1 VKRIILGAMLFL
13 NVTALSAQA
22 AEPAL
27 ERPHWSL
34 ELKGGVFIPDIDNWA
49 TYYGRRDISEY
60 GGSLAYKITPQI
72 EVGLE
77 GSYIKDKGRGF
88 APGHGIVTG
97 DVTYELAPLNVF
109 VLVRGVFRD
118 NQVLI
123 PYAGGGWTRMYY
135 REKVQYQ
142 GDIKGSTDGYHARA
156 GLQLVLDSM
165 DPQQHVQGLR
175 CVPHF
180 PLPRG
185 PVHPRYDHG
194 PERDVSKPRGNKLA
208 RRTAVR
214 VLNRFKSFKSFPQ
227 PDVGASQR
235 GRGEDVF

>member
-1 VKRIILGAMLFL
+1 MKRIILSAMLFL

-60 GGSLAYKITPQI
+60 GGSLAYKITQQI

-77 GSYIKDKGRGF
+77 GSYIKDKGQGL
-88 APGHGIVTG
+88 APLHGIVTG

-109 VLVRGVFRD
+109 VLVRAVFRD

-165 DPQQHVQGLR
+165 DPRAASNLYMDYGVFRTSLFFEARHIRAMITDLNGTSVNLGGTSWLGGLL
-175 CVPHF
+175 F
-180 PLPRG
+180 
-185 PVHPRYDHG
+185 
-194 PERDVSKPRGNKLA
+194 E
-208 RRTAVR
+208 
-214 VLNRFKSFKSFPQ
+214 F
-227 PDVGASQR
+227 
-235 GRGEDVF
+235 

>member
-1 VKRIILGAMLFL
+1 VKIIVLGFSLFFSIMMS
-13 NVTALSAQA
+13 NSAQA

-34 ELKGGVFIPDIDNWA
+34 ELKGGVFMPDIDNWA

-60 GGSLAYKITPQI
+60 GGSLAYKIIQQI

-77 GSYIKDKGRGF
+77 GSYIRDKGRGL
-88 APGHGIVTG
+88 ALLHNIVTG

-109 VLVRGVFRD
+109 VLVRGVFSE

-142 GDIKGSTDGYHARA
+142 GDVKGSTDGYHARA
-156 GLQLVLDSM
+156 GLQLILDSM
-165 DPQQHVQGLR
+165 DPRAASNMHMDYGVIHTSLFFEARHIRAMITDLGGTSVNLGGTSWLGGLL
-175 CVPHF
+175 F
-180 PLPRG
+180 
-185 PVHPRYDHG
+185 
-194 PERDVSKPRGNKLA
+194 E
-208 RRTAVR
+208 
-214 VLNRFKSFKSFPQ
+214 F
-227 PDVGASQR
+227 
-235 GRGEDVF
+235 

>member
-1 VKRIILGAMLFL
+1 MKRIILGAMLL
-13 NVTALSAQA
+13 LSVTALSAQA

-34 ELKGGVFIPDIDNWA
+34 ELKGGVFIPAIDNWA

-60 GGSLAYKITPQI
+60 GGSLAYKIIQQI

-77 GSYIKDKGRGF
+77 GGYIRDKGRGF
-88 APGHGIVTG
+88 APVHGIITG
-97 DVTYELAPLNVF
+97 SVTYELAPLNVF
-109 VLVRGVFRD
+109 VLARGVFSE

-142 GDIKGSTDGYHARA
+142 GDVKGSTDGYHARA

-165 DPQQHVQGLR
+165 DPRAASNMYRDYGVFHTSLFLEARSIRAMITDLNGTSVNLGGTSWLGGLL
-175 CVPHF
+175 F
-180 PLPRG
+180 
-185 PVHPRYDHG
+185 
-194 PERDVSKPRGNKLA
+194 E
-208 RRTAVR
+208 
-214 VLNRFKSFKSFPQ
+214 F
-227 PDVGASQR
+227 
-235 GRGEDVF
+235 

>member
-1 VKRIILGAMLFL
+1 MKRIILGAMLFL

-165 DPQQHVQGLR
+165 DPRAASNMYRDYGVFHTSLFLEARSIRAMITDLNGTSVNLGGTSWLGGLL
-175 CVPHF
+175 F
-180 PLPRG
+180 
-185 PVHPRYDHG
+185 
-194 PERDVSKPRGNKLA
+194 E
-208 RRTAVR
+208 
-214 VLNRFKSFKSFPQ
+214 F
-227 PDVGASQR
+227 
-235 GRGEDVF
+235 

>member
-1 VKRIILGAMLFL
+1 VKNIVLGALFFSIMMS
-13 NVTALSAQA
+13 NSAQA
-22 AEPAL
+22 ADPDV

-34 ELKGGVFIPDIDNWA
+34 ELKGGVFIPDIDNWT

-60 GGSLAYKITPQI
+60 GGSLAYKIIRQI

-77 GSYIKDKGRGF
+77 GSYIRDKGRGL
-88 APGHGIVTG
+88 ALLHNIVTG

-109 VLVRGVFRD
+109 VLARGVFRE

-142 GDIKGSTDGYHARA
+142 EDIEGSTDGYHARA

-165 DPQQHVQGLR
+165 DPRAAGNMYRDYGVFHTSLFLEARTIRAMITDLNGTSVNLGGTSWLGGLL
-175 CVPHF
+175 F
-180 PLPRG
+180 
-185 PVHPRYDHG
+185 
-194 PERDVSKPRGNKLA
+194 E
-208 RRTAVR
+208 
-214 VLNRFKSFKSFPQ
+214 F
-227 PDVGASQR
+227 
-235 GRGEDVF
+235 

>member
-165 DPQQHVQGLR
+165 DPRAASNMYRDYGVFHTSLFLEARSIRAMITDLNGTSVNLGGTSWLGGLL
-175 CVPHF
+175 F
-180 PLPRG
+180 
-185 PVHPRYDHG
+185 
-194 PERDVSKPRGNKLA
+194 E
-208 RRTAVR
+208 
-214 VLNRFKSFKSFPQ
+214 F
-227 PDVGASQR
+227 
-235 GRGEDVF
+235 

>member
-1 VKRIILGAMLFL
+1 MKKIILGVMLFSIMMS
-13 NVTALSAQA
+13 NSARA

-60 GGSLAYKITPQI
+60 GGSLAYKITQQI

-77 GSYIKDKGRGF
+77 GSYIKDKGRGL
-88 APGHGIVTG
+88 APLHGIVTG

-165 DPQQHVQGLR
+165 DPRAASNMYRDYGVFRTSLFFEARHIRAMITDLNGTSVNLGGTSWLGGLL
-175 CVPHF
+175 F
-180 PLPRG
+180 
-185 PVHPRYDHG
+185 
-194 PERDVSKPRGNKLA
+194 E
-208 RRTAVR
+208 
-214 VLNRFKSFKSFPQ
+214 F
-227 PDVGASQR
+227 
-235 GRGEDVF
+235 

>member
-1 VKRIILGAMLFL
+1 MKRILLGSLL
-13 NVTALSAQA
+13 LSIMICLPAQA
-22 AEPAL
+22 AEPDM

-34 ELKGGVFIPDIDNWA
+34 ELKGGVFIPAIDNWSS
-49 TYYGRRDISEY
+49 YYGRRDIAEY
-60 GGSLAYKITPQI
+60 GGSLAYKIIRQI

-97 DVTYELAPLNVF
+97 SITYELAPLNLF
-109 VLVRGVFRD
+109 VLVRGVFRE

-142 GDIKGSTDGYHARA
+142 EDIKGSADGYHTRV

-165 DPQQHVQGLR
+165 DPRAASNMYMDYGVFHSSLFLEARSIRAMITDMSGTSVNIGGTSWLGGLL
-175 CVPHF
+175 F
-180 PLPRG
+180 
-185 PVHPRYDHG
+185 
-194 PERDVSKPRGNKLA
+194 E
-208 RRTAVR
+208 
-214 VLNRFKSFKSFPQ
+214 F
-227 PDVGASQR
+227 
-235 GRGEDVF
+235 

>member
-1 VKRIILGAMLFL
+1 VKKIILGVMLFSIMMS
-13 NVTALSAQA
+13 NSARA

-49 TYYGRRDISEY
+49 TYYGRREISEY
-60 GGSLAYKITPQI
+60 GGSLAYKITQQI

-77 GSYIKDKGRGF
+77 GSYIKDKGQGL
-88 APGHGIVTG
+88 APLHGIVTG

-109 VLVRGVFRD
+109 VLVRAVFRD

-165 DPQQHVQGLR
+165 DPRAASNMYMDYGVFRTSLFFEARHIRAMITDLNGTSVNLGGTSWLGGLL
-175 CVPHF
+175 F
-180 PLPRG
+180 
-185 PVHPRYDHG
+185 
-194 PERDVSKPRGNKLA
+194 E
-208 RRTAVR
+208 
-214 VLNRFKSFKSFPQ
+214 F
-227 PDVGASQR
+227 
-235 GRGEDVF
+235 

>member
-1 VKRIILGAMLFL
+1 MLFL

-165 DPQQHVQGLR
+165 DPRAASNMYRDYGVFHTSLFLEARSIRAMITDLNGTSVNLGGTSWLGGLL
-175 CVPHF
+175 F
-180 PLPRG
+180 
-185 PVHPRYDHG
+185 
-194 PERDVSKPRGNKLA
+194 E
-208 RRTAVR
+208 
-214 VLNRFKSFKSFPQ
+214 F
-227 PDVGASQR
+227 
-235 GRGEDVF
+235 

>member
-1 VKRIILGAMLFL
+1 VKRIVLGALFFSIMMS
-13 NVTALSAQA
+13 NSARA

-77 GSYIKDKGRGF
+77 GSYIKDKGRGL

-165 DPQQHVQGLR
+165 DPRAASNMYRDYGVFHTSLFLEARSIRAMITDLNGTSVNLGGTSWLGGLL
-175 CVPHF
+175 F
-180 PLPRG
+180 
-185 PVHPRYDHG
+185 
-194 PERDVSKPRGNKLA
+194 E
-208 RRTAVR
+208 
-214 VLNRFKSFKSFPQ
+214 F
-227 PDVGASQR
+227 
-235 GRGEDVF
+235 